1 MTEMKNIDSIKILDT
16 IRNINPKEILNT
28 KQITGN
34 IQIVDPIK
42 IIDITEKGFD
52 FGLWISVLIAI
63 ISTII
68 LIWNE
73 IKKSK
78 VYGKVISKTYSQT
91 ATYSFRTKTNEE
103 KTINGQQYILKLSLS
118 CLRKSL
124 NYKDVNVFLTYGN
137 EKVAGEIYW
146 TKYNNLNFK
155 NSDGTASKMQMLTPA
170 NDFLTFNNVLE
181 QGKTSFFYLNFIVPN
196 KNEAIL
202 YDKLE
207 LEFVKPNG
215 KKMNVEIFEID
226 AKQYFFDENLIKN

>member
-1 MTEMKNIDSIKILDT
+1 MKNIDSTKIIDT

-28 KQITGN
+28 KQITSS

-42 IIDITEKGFD
+42 VIDITEKGFD

-63 ISTII
+63 ISTSI

-91 ATYSFRTKTNEE
+91 ATYSFETKTNEK

-146 TKYNNLNFK
+146 TKYNNLNFE
-155 NSDGTASKMQMLTPA
+155 NSGGTTSKMQMLTPA
-170 NDFLTFNNVLE
+170 DDFLTFNNVLE

-196 KNEAIL
+196 KTGAIL

-207 LEFVKPNG
+207 LEFVKPNDN
-215 KKMNVEIFEID
+215 KVNVEIFEID
-226 AKQYFFDENLIKN
+226 AKQYFFDENLIKS

>member
-1 MTEMKNIDSIKILDT
+1 MKNIDSTNILDT
-16 IRNINPKEILNT
+16 SRNFNPKEILNT
-28 KQITGN
+28 KLITGN
-34 IQIVDPIK
+34 IQILDPIK
-42 IIDITEKGFD
+42 VIDITEKGFD

-63 ISTII
+63 VSTII

-78 VYGKVISKTYSQT
+78 VYGKVISKTYSQI
-91 ATYSFRTKTNEE
+91 ATYSFRTKINEE

-137 EKVAGEIYW
+137 EKVSGEIYW
-146 TKYNNLNFK
+146 TKYNNLNFQ
-155 NSDGTASKMQMLTPA
+155 NYDGTTSEMKMLTPA

-196 KNEAIL
+196 KSGAIL

-215 KKMNVEIFEID
+215 KKIKVEIFEID
-226 AKQYFFDENLIKN
+226 AKQYFFDENLIEKPNF

>member
-1 MTEMKNIDSIKILDT
+1 MKNIDSTKILDT
-16 IRNINPKEILNT
+16 IRNINHKEILTT
-28 KQITGN
+28 KQIKGI
-34 IQIVDPIK
+34 IQIADPIK
-42 IIDITEKGFD
+42 VIDVTEKGFD
-52 FGLWISVLIAI
+52 FGLWIPVLIAI
-63 ISTII
+63 ISTSV

-73 IKKSK
+73 IKESE

-103 KTINGQQYILKLSLS
+103 KTIKGQQYILKLSLS

-146 TKYNNLNFK
+146 TKYNNLNFQ
-155 NSDGTASKMQMLTPA
+155 NSDGTTSKMKMLTPA

-181 QGKTSFFYLNFIVPN
+181 QGKTSFFYLSFIVPN
-196 KNEAIL
+196 KNGAIL

-215 KKMNVEIFEID
+215 KKINVEIFEID
-226 AKQYFFDENLIKN
+226 EKQYFFDENLIKN

>member
-1 MTEMKNIDSIKILDT
+1 MKNIDSTKFLNTIK
-16 IRNINPKEILNT
+16 NINPKEILNT
-28 KQITGN
+28 KHITDN

-42 IIDITEKGFD
+42 VIDITEKGFD
-52 FGLWISVLIAI
+52 FGFWISILIAI
-63 ISTII
+63 FSTII

-78 VYGKVISKTYSQT
+78 VYGKVISKTYSLT

-118 CLRKSL
+118 CLRKNL

-137 EKVAGEIYW
+137 EKVTGEIYW
-146 TKYNNLNFK
+146 TKYNNLKFQ
-155 NSDGTASKMQMLTPA
+155 NSDGTTSKMQMLTPA

-196 KNEAIL
+196 RNGAIL

-215 KKMNVEIFEID
+215 KKLNVEIFEID
-226 AKQYFFDENLIKN
+226 AKQYFFDEDLIKK